1 MVLIGLMM
9 RYKTFNIEYHA
20 IIHVTER
27 ITDMLNPI
35 ETDPKICFYLKIN
48 NFYAI
53 ISKLGTEKP
62 RKPR

>member
-9 RYKTFNIEYHA
+9 RYKTFNIEYYA

-35 ETDPKICFYLKIN
+35 ETDPKICFYLTS
-48 NFYAI
+48 A
-53 ISKLGTEKP
+53 G
-62 RKPR
+62 